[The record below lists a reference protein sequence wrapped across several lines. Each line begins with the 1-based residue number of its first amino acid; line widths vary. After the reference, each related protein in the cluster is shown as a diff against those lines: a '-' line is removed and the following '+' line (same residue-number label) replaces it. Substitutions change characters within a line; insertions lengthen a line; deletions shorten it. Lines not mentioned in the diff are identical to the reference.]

1 MFPKHLVKIPL
12 FTYAHWVR
20 VEVCVWGIMV
30 VKNAVKIVV
39 VYAVIYSHCEH
50 ILWDFK
56 KKRKEKEK
64 QQIGISYCLCSG
76 PQRLKFSLIEL
87 CLS

>member
-12 FTYAHWVR
+12 FTYVHWVR

-56 KKRKEKEK
+56 KKK
-64 QQIGISYCLCSG
+64 
-76 PQRLKFSLIEL
+76 
-87 CLS
+87 